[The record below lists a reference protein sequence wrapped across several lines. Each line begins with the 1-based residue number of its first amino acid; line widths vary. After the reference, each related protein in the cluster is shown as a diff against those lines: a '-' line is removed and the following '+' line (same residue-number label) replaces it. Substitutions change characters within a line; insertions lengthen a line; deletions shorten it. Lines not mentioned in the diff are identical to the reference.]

1 MLTLAGLRARQRLFR
16 PAGAGFLECD
26 ASLHRFLGSAIL
38 RCAGNQPRRRS
49 VRCPSALGAL
59 DEDSGLYSVF
69 WKENKF
75 NDRRSVTRITMR
87 SKGGLPDRRT
97 SERHR
102 DLIRTGLTAGLAHLI
117 RIGCM
122 ATATW

>member
-1 MLTLAGLRARQRLFR
+1 MLTLAGLRARHRLFR
-16 PAGAGFLECD
+16 PAEAGFLECD

-38 RCAGNQPRRRS
+38 RCAGNQPRGCS

-75 NDRRSVTRITMR
+75 NDRRSVIADHHALEGRTAG
-87 SKGGLPDRRT
+87 SPNVRT
-97 SERHR
+97 SP
-102 DLIRTGLTAGLAHLI
+102 
-117 RIGCM
+117 
-122 ATATW
+122 